1 MPRHPVLE
9 RVTARI
15 VARSAATRQ
24 AYLARTR
31 AMAGQKVERANL
43 SCTNLA
49 HAVAAMPDE
58 AKIRLKAQERPNL
71 AIVSAYNDMLS
82 AHQPL
87 AAFPQWIKEAALEA
101 GGTAQFAGGTP
112 AMCDGVTQ
120 GQDGMDLSL
129 FSRDVIAMSTAV
141 ALSHQMFDGALYL
154 GVCDKIVP
162 GLVMGALSFGHLPAV
177 FVPAGP
183 MTTGIGNEEKA
194 RIRQLFAE
202 GKIDRKGLL
211 EAETKSYHG
220 PGTCTFYGTAN
231 SNQMLMEIMG
241 LHLPGTAFVNPGT
254 PLREALT
261 REAARQALRI
271 VHGTERYT
279 PVADV
284 LDERA
289 FVNGIVGLLATGGST
304 NHTLHLIAMARV
316 AGIQLTWDDFDELS
330 AAVPLLA
337 RVYPNGKADVNQ
349 FQAAGGLAL
358 VIRGLLAEGLL
369 HDDVTTIVGKGLDA
383 YTREPVVRNGGVQW
397 IDGPE
402 TSLDDTIVRTFDR
415 PFAPDGGIK
424 VLDGALG
431 RCVIKTSAVKPE
443 HQVVEAPAIVFPTQD
458 DVLAAFKRGELE
470 RDFVAVLP
478 WQGPAACGMP
488 ELHKLTPTLTLLQ
501 DRGFHVALVT
511 DGRMSG
517 ASGKVPAAIHVCPE
531 ALNGGAIGR
540 VRTGDIVRVDAPAGV
555 LTVKVDE
562 ADWRARKA
570 QRPDL
575 SRNRHGVG
583 RDLFGGF
590 RRHVGTA
597 EMGACS
603 LFADEDTMDARLD
616 AGLTD
621 THSGDAQDAKPA
633 AGAGAGFSP
642 AHAETGTPPASNPT
656 QDA

>member
-15 VARSAATRQ
+15 VSRSAATRQ
-24 AYLARTR
+24 AYLDRTR
-31 AMAGQKVERANL
+31 AMAGQKVERAQL

-49 HAVAAMPDE
+49 HAMAAMPDE
-58 AKIRLKAQERPNL
+58 AKIRLKADERPNL
-71 AIVSAYNDMLS
+71 AIVSSYNDMLS

-87 AAFPQWIKEAALEA
+87 EAFPRWLKEAALEA

-129 FSRDVIAMSTAV
+129 FSRDVIALAAAV
-141 ALSHQMFDGALYL
+141 ALSHQMFDAALYL

-177 FVPAGP
+177 FVPGGP
-183 MTTGIGNEEKA
+183 MTTGLSNDEKA
-194 RIRQLFAE
+194 HTRQLYAE
-202 GKIDRKGLL
+202 GKIGREGLL
-211 EAETKSYHG
+211 EAETRSYHG

-231 SNQMLMEIMG
+231 SNQMLMEMMG

-261 REAARQALRI
+261 REAARQALKL
-271 VHGTERYT
+271 VHGGERYT
-279 PVADV
+279 PVAEV

-316 AGIQLTWDDFDELS
+316 GGIVLGWDDFDELS
-330 AAVPLLA
+330 AVVPLLA

-349 FQAAGGLAL
+349 FQAAGGLPV
-358 VIRGLLAEGLL
+358 VIRGLLSLGLL
-369 HDDVTTIVGKGLDA
+369 HDDVTTIFGRGLED
-383 YTREPVVRNGGVQW
+383 YTREPVLRDGKLSW
-397 IDGPE
+397 IDGPAAP
-402 TSLDDTIVRTFDR
+402 LDDSIVRSGDK
-415 PFAPDGGIK
+415 PFLPDGGIK
-424 VLDGALG
+424 VLDGKLG
-431 RCVIKTSAVKPE
+431 RAVIKTSAVKPE
-443 HQVVEAPAIVFPTQD
+443 HQVVQAPAIVFEHQD
-458 DVLAAFKRGELE
+458 DVLQAFKRGELE

-488 ELHKLTPTLTLLQ
+488 ELHKLTPTLTVLQ

-531 ALNGGAIGR
+531 ALRGGALAR
-540 VRTGDIVRVDAPAGV
+540 VRTGDPMRVDAPAGV
-555 LTVKVDE
+555 LEVLVPEDE
-562 ADWRARKA
+562 WRAREA
-570 QRPDL
+570 AHPDL
-575 SRNRHGVG
+575 SANRHGVG
-583 RDLFGGF
+583 RDLFAAF
-590 RRHVGTA
+590 RSNVSTA
-597 EMGACS
+597 ESGACT
-603 LFADEDTMDARLD
+603 LFADEGEAT
-616 AGLTD
+616 
-621 THSGDAQDAKPA
+621 
-633 AGAGAGFSP
+633 
-642 AHAETGTPPASNPT
+642 
-656 QDA
+656 

>member
-1 MPRHPVLE
+1 MPSHPVLE

-31 AMAGQKVERANL
+31 ALAGQRVERARL

-49 HAVAAMPDE
+49 HGVAAMPE
-58 AKIRLKAQERPNL
+58 PARIRLKAQERPNL
-71 AIVSAYNDMLS
+71 AIVSSYNDMLS

-87 AAFPQWIKEAALEA
+87 AEYPQWLKEAALEA

-129 FSRDVIAMSTAV
+129 FSRDVIAMSAAV

-194 RIRQLFAE
+194 RIRQQYAE
-202 GKIDRKGLL
+202 GKIGRAELL
-211 EAETKSYHG
+211 EAESQSYHG

-231 SNQMLMEIMG
+231 SNQMLMEMMG

-261 REAARQALRI
+261 REAARQALRL
-271 VHGTERYT
+271 VHGGERYT

-304 NHTLHLIAMARV
+304 NHTLHLVAMARV
-316 AGIQLTWDDFDELS
+316 AGIVLGWDDFAELS
-330 AAVPLLA
+330 EVVPLLA
-337 RVYPNGKADVNQ
+337 RVYPNGSADVNQ
-349 FQAAGGLAL
+349 FQAAGGLPV
-358 VIRGLLAEGLL
+358 VIRALLQLGLL
-369 HDDVTTIVGKGLDA
+369 HDDVTTVVGTGLAD
-383 YTREPVVRNGGVQW
+383 YTREPVLRDGRLAW
-397 IDGPE
+397 IDGPAAP
-402 TSLDDTIVRTFDR
+402 LDDGIVRTAAQ
-415 PFAPDGGIK
+415 PFAPEGGIK
-424 VLDGALG
+424 LLDGNLG
-431 RCVIKTSAVKPE
+431 RAVLKISAVKPE
-443 HQVVEAPAIVFPTQD
+443 HHVVEAPALVFHTQD
-458 DVLAAFKRGELE
+458 ALIEAFKRGELE

-488 ELHKLTPTLTLLQ
+488 ELHKLTPTLTVLQ
-501 DRGFHVALVT
+501 GRGFRVALVT

-531 ALNGGAIGR
+531 ALNGGGIAR
-540 VRTGDIVRVDAPAGV
+540 VRDGDPMRVDAHAGV
-555 LTVKVDE
+555 LAAMVPQAEWD
-562 ADWRARKA
+562 ARDVTP
-570 QRPDL
+570 PDL
-575 SRNRHGVG
+575 SANRHGVG

-590 RRHVGTA
+590 RKHVGTA
-597 EMGACS
+597 EEGACS
-603 LFADEDTMDARLD
+603 LFADE
-616 AGLTD
+616 G
-621 THSGDAQDAKPA
+621 
-633 AGAGAGFSP
+633 
-642 AHAETGTPPASNPT
+642 
-656 QDA
+656 

>member
-15 VARSAATRQ
+15 VSRSGPSRQ
-24 AYLARTR
+24 AYLDRTR
-31 AMAGQKVERANL
+31 AMAGQKVERSQI

-49 HAVAAMPDE
+49 HAIAAMPDE
-58 AKIRLKAQERPNL
+58 AKIRLKADERPNL
-71 AIVSAYNDMLS
+71 AIVSSYNDMLS

-87 AAFPQWIKEAALEA
+87 AAFPKWLKEAALEA

-129 FSRDVIAMSTAV
+129 FSRDVIALATAV

-177 FVPAGP
+177 FVPGGP
-183 MTTGIGNEEKA
+183 MTTGMSNDEKA
-194 RIRQLFAE
+194 HVRQLYAE
-202 GKIDRKGLL
+202 GKIGRKELL
-211 EAETKSYHG
+211 EAETRSYHS

-231 SNQMLMEIMG
+231 SNQMLMEMMG
-241 LHLPGTAFVNPGT
+241 LHLPGTAFINPNT

-261 REAARQALRI
+261 RESARQALRL
-271 VHGTERYT
+271 VHGGERYT

-316 AGIQLTWDDFDELS
+316 AGIVLTWDDFDELS

-349 FQAAGGLAL
+349 FQAAGGLSV
-358 VIRGLLAEGLL
+358 VIRGLLELGLL
-369 HDDVTTIVGKGLDA
+369 HDDVNTVVGRGLEA
-383 YTREPVVRNGGVQW
+383 YTREPVLRDGKLEW
-397 IDGPE
+397 TDGPKA
-402 TSLDDTIVRTFDR
+402 SLDDTIVRGPAQ
-415 PFAPDGGIK
+415 PFAADGGIK
-424 VLDGALG
+424 VLDGRLG
-431 RCVIKTSAVKPE
+431 RAVIKTSAVKPE
-443 HQVVEAPAIVFPTQD
+443 HQVVEAPAIVFEHQD
-458 DVLAAFKRGELE
+458 DVIAAFKRGELE

-478 WQGPAACGMP
+478 WQGPASCGMP
-488 ELHKLTPTLTLLQ
+488 ELHKLTPTLTVLQ
-501 DRGFHVALVT
+501 DRGFLVALVT

-531 ALNGGAIGR
+531 ALNGGGIGR
-540 VRTGDIVRVDAPAGV
+540 VRTGDMVRVDAPAGV
-555 LTVKVDE
+555 LTVLV
-562 ADWRARKA
+562 ADAEWDARESA
-570 QRPDL
+570 RPDL
-575 SRNRHGVG
+575 RANRHGVG
-583 RDLFGGF
+583 RDLFATF
-590 RRHVGTA
+590 RRNVSDA
-597 EMGACS
+597 EAGACT
-603 LFADEDTMDARLD
+603 LFADEDARD
-616 AGLTD
+616 
-621 THSGDAQDAKPA
+621 
-633 AGAGAGFSP
+633 
-642 AHAETGTPPASNPT
+642 
-656 QDA
+656 

>member
-15 VARSAATRQ
+15 VSRSAASRQ
-24 AYLARTR
+24 AYLERTR
-31 AMAGQKVERANL
+31 AMAGQKVERAQL

-49 HAVAAMPDE
+49 HAVAAMPDA
-58 AKIRLKAQERPNL
+58 AKIRLKADERPNL

-87 AAFPQWIKEAALEA
+87 AAFPQWLKEAALEA

-129 FSRDVIAMSTAV
+129 FSRDVIALAAAV
-141 ALSHQMFDGALYL
+141 ALSHQMFDAALYL

-177 FVPAGP
+177 FVPGGP
-183 MTTGIGNEEKA
+183 MTTGISNDEKA
-194 RIRQLFAE
+194 QTRQLYAE
-202 GKIDRKGLL
+202 GKIGRKELL
-211 EAETKSYHG
+211 EAETRSYHG

-231 SNQMLMEIMG
+231 SNQMLMEMMG
-241 LHLPGTAFVNPGT
+241 LHLPGTAFVNPNT

-261 REAARQALRI
+261 REAARQALRL
-271 VHGTERYT
+271 VHGGERYT
-279 PVADV
+279 PVAEV

-316 AGIQLTWDDFDELS
+316 AGIVLSWDDFDELS
-330 AAVPLLA
+330 AVVPLLA

-349 FQAAGGLAL
+349 FQAAGGLPV
-358 VIRGLLAEGLL
+358 VIRGLLALGLV
-369 HDDVTTIVGKGLDA
+369 HDDVTTIVGRGLQD
-383 YTREPVVRNGGVQW
+383 YTREPVLRDGKLTW
-397 IDGPE
+397 IDGPAVP
-402 TSLDDTIVRTFDR
+402 LDDSIVRGADA

-424 VLDGALG
+424 LLDGKLG
-431 RCVIKTSAVKPE
+431 RAVIKTSAVKAE
-443 HQVVEAPAIVFPTQD
+443 HQVVQAPAIVFAHQD
-458 DVLAAFKRGELE
+458 DVLHAFRRGELE

-478 WQGPAACGMP
+478 WQGPASCGMP
-488 ELHKLTPTLTLLQ
+488 ELHKLTPTLTVLQ

-531 ALNGGAIGR
+531 ALHGGAIAR
-540 VRTGDIVRVDAPAGV
+540 VRTGDMMMVDAPGGILDV
-555 LTVKVDE
+555 LVRDDE
-562 ADWRARKA
+562 WQAREPA
-570 QRPDL
+570 RPDL
-575 SRNRHGVG
+575 RANRHGVG
-583 RDLFGGF
+583 RDLFATF
-590 RRHVGTA
+590 RRHVSTA
-597 EMGACS
+597 ESGACT
-603 LFADEDTMDARLD
+603 LFSDE
-616 AGLTD
+616 
-621 THSGDAQDAKPA
+621 SEGDNEAT
-633 AGAGAGFSP
+633 
-642 AHAETGTPPASNPT
+642 EASESNVPV
-656 QDA
+656 QG